1 MFPMFCHYLSLLF
14 GGFVHLGLRLVVG
27 EGFENEFLPFLWG
40 EIHTACFPALES
52 STFPAVPPGKQNIL
66 SNNVHVYCMARTI
79 SEDTQWH
86 FVFNEGYSKCTL
98 ESEIA
103 NYSPGM
109 HVTPISFQPVLH
121 IFMTIRNFHNP
132 VIFFCCSFHACDDD
146 EDAHLWID
154 LRIMP
159 DYTKRWHCFVFVTR
173 LSRRPWKHFH

>member
-1 MFPMFCHYLSLLF
+1 MQTGPWFLSHLFSLAAFLSPANQVSSRCALLSHSVFSFLLWFSLCWFGVVASHVSHVLSLFVFIIWGLCSF
-14 GGFVHLGLRLVVG
+14 GIEIGCWWKKK
-27 EGFENEFLPFLWG
+27 GFENEFLPFLWG

-109 HVTPISFQPVLH
+109 HVTPISFQPV
-121 IFMTIRNFHNP
+121 
-132 VIFFCCSFHACDDD
+132 
-146 EDAHLWID
+146 
-154 LRIMP
+154 
-159 DYTKRWHCFVFVTR
+159 
-173 LSRRPWKHFH
+173 